1 MAFDWTISDAI
12 FALPVPSNSTPN
24 VHSLS
29 LWKIFD
35 RSSCIMPLGM
45 EVGLGPAGDF
55 VLDVDPAHLPKKGA
69 ETPNYRPMFIVP

>member
-1 MAFDWTISDAI
+1 MRKTVGTISDAM

-35 RSSCIMPLGM
+35 RSFSI
-45 EVGLGPAGDF
+45 
-55 VLDVDPAHLPKKGA
+55 
-69 ETPNYRPMFIVP
+69 YSR